1 MLIDGLIPSTFE
13 EAPCDMV
20 PIHVIV
26 NLSQNWT
33 YMWGVSCKKSQDL
46 REKGPKQIPIS
57 FMSIVMPRL
66 HRMEA
71 RAQIIDDMIYICNLR

>member
-13 EAPCDMV
+13 EAHCDMV

-33 YMWGVSCKKSQDL
+33 YMWGVSREVSQDL
-46 REKGPKQIPIS
+46 GVKGPKQTQFHLSPS
-57 FMSIVMPRL
+57 
-66 HRMEA
+66 
-71 RAQIIDDMIYICNLR
+71 

>member
-1 MLIDGLIPSTFE
+1 MLINGLIPSTFE
-13 EAPCDMV
+13 EAHCDMA

-33 YMWGVSCKKSQDL
+33 YMWGVSCEVSQDL
-46 REKGPKQIPIS
+46 GVKGPNQTPIS

-66 HRMEA
+66 HPMEA
-71 RAQIIDDMIYICNLR
+71 RAQIIDDMI